1 MCNNKRIIFMR
12 IIAGKN
18 KGTKLNTLDG
28 NEITRPTLDR
38 VKESLFNILLPYLEN
53 SYVLDLFS
61 GSGALALEA
70 LSRGA
75 KYAVICDKSYKAIK
89 VIKENVFKTQNE
101 ENVYIINKDFEIALS
116 ILEKEKKDFD
126 IIFLDP
132 PYKTEYIKKSVNLII
147 KNKLIKKD
155 GIIVIE
161 TDEKE
166 RILKQINNGKIEVY
180 DIRKYG
186 RVDIIFLRQKE

>member
-1 MCNNKRIIFMR
+1 MR

-28 NEITRPTLDR
+28 NDITRPTLDR
-38 VKESLFNILLPYLEN
+38 IKESLFSILYPNLEN
-53 SYVLDLFS
+53 SKILDLFG

-70 LSRGA
+70 LSRDA

-89 VIKENVFKTQNE
+89 VIKENVSKTKQ
-101 ENVYIINKDFEIALS
+101 ENNVKILNKDFEIS
-116 ILEKEKKDFD
+116 IRMLAEANEKFD

-132 PYKTEYIKKSVNLII
+132 PYKTNYIQKSVDLII
-147 KNKLIKKD
+147 EKNILEEN
-155 GIIVIE
+155 GIIVAE
-161 TDEKE
+161 TDELNKVLQQLNDE
-166 RILKQINNGKIEVY
+166 NINIY

-186 RVDIIFLRQKE
+186 RVDIIFIKRKG

>member
-1 MCNNKRIIFMR
+1 MR

-28 NEITRPTLDR
+28 NDVTRPTLDR
-38 VKESLFNILLPYLEN
+38 VKESLFSILYPDLED
-53 SYVLDLFS
+53 SCVLDLFG

-75 KYAVICDKSYKAIK
+75 SDAVICDKSYKAIK
-89 VIKENVFKTQNE
+89 IIKENVSKTNQV
-101 ENVYIINKDFEIALS
+101 ENVQILNKDFETAIKILS
-116 ILEKEKKDFD
+116 ETNKKFD

-132 PYKTEYIKKSVNLII
+132 PYKTSYIQKSVKLII
-147 KNKLIKKD
+147 EKD
-155 GIIVIE
+155 ILKEDGKIVAE
-161 TDEKE
+161 TDELNKVLQQVE
-166 RILKQINNGKIEVY
+166 DENISIY

-186 RVDIIFLRQKE
+186 RVDIIFIKRKG